1 MRAASARVVSGGVF
15 VRTSTRRNRDGSKV
29 SYLQLAHNE
38 WDPAAKTARTK
49 GLYSFGRADQLDRA
63 AIERLIG
70 ALTRVMGVEPAPVG
84 PDRARA
90 VGVPGLEFVESRPLG
105 GAWLLDGLWHRL
117 GINTLLRRLAAGTRR
132 DPGVERVLFALVAN
146 RALAPSSKLAAT
158 CWVAH
163 DVHVPGL
170 DQVSDDACYRAMD
183 WLISIEEQLARGVFD
198 KVAHLLN
205 LEVALIF
212 FDTTSTYFETED
224 PDEPVW
230 RDDHGRRVE
239 DDPDPD
245 TAPAA
250 QGDAAQGDAALAD
263 AALADAAVP
272 DAAWPDAALADAQ
285 PPAGATGQAGFRSRG
300 KSKDSRDD
308 LPQVVVGM
316 AVTRDGIPA
325 RVWCWPGNTSDSPLI
340 RQVRDELRDWT
351 LGKVIWVA
359 DRGFTSAANRR
370 HLSAGGA
377 GYILGEKLRSGSAQ
391 ATAAMARQGRYQDVT
406 ANLRVKEVKISEH
419 ERFVVCH
426 NPDAATRDAK
436 VRANLVERLEAMIAG
451 SDKLSPT
458 RRAELRGVI
467 STKPG
472 LNRFLRVTG
481 GGLLRVDAAKVAADA
496 KLDGKYLLRTSDP
509 HLSTEDIALGYKQLL
524 EVERG
529 WRDMKQVLD
538 LRPVYHRLEDR
549 IRAHVLLCWLA
560 LLLAR
565 IVETRAGSADPA
577 PTCPPPPHHPRA
589 RDQLQ
594 RLHVGTFTG
603 PAGLFR
609 QTTPPSPE
617 ARRLHTALALPLP
630 ARILDLDP
638 EQPATR

>member
-1 MRAASARVVSGGVF
+1 MF

-38 WDPAAKTARTK
+38 WDPTAKTARTK
-49 GLYSFGRADQLDRA
+49 VLYSFGRADQLDRA
-63 AIERLIG
+63 AIERLIA
-70 ALTRVMGVEPAPVG
+70 ALTRMVSVEAASTG
-84 PDRARA
+84 PDRARV

-105 GAWLLDGLWHRL
+105 GVWLLDGLWHRL
-117 GINTLLRRLAAGTRR
+117 GIDALLRRLAGGTRR
-132 DPGVERVLFALVAN
+132 DPIVERVLFALVAN

-158 CWVAH
+158 SWVAH
-163 DVHVPGL
+163 DVHLPGL
-170 DQVSDDACYRAMD
+170 GAVSDDACYRAMD
-183 WLISIEEQLARGVFD
+183 WLIAVEDRLARGVFD
-198 KVAHLLN
+198 AVADLLN
-205 LEVALIF
+205 LEVDLIF

-224 PDEPVW
+224 ADPAVWRNEHGRVVEPVAEP
-230 RDDHGRRVE
+230 DVEPSVGPDVE
-239 DDPDPD
+239 D
-245 TAPAA
+245 
-250 QGDAAQGDAALAD
+250 AD
-263 AALADAAVP
+263 AAE
-272 DAAWPDAALADAQ
+272 
-285 PPAGATGQAGFRSRG
+285 PPAGARNRAGFRSRG

-316 AVTRDGIPA
+316 AVTRDGIPV

-340 RQVRDELRDWT
+340 RQVKDELRDWT

-370 HLSAGGA
+370 HLMAGGG
-377 GYILGEKLRSGSAQ
+377 GYILGEKLRSGSAE
-391 ATAAMARQGRYQDVT
+391 ATAAMARQGRYQDVS
-406 ANLRVKEVKISEH
+406 ANLRVKEVKISET

-426 NPDAATRDAK
+426 NPDAADRDAA
-436 VRANLVERLEAMIAG
+436 VRANLIERLEAMIAG
-451 SDKLSPT
+451 TDRLSPT
-458 RRAELRGVI
+458 KRAELRGVI

-472 LNRFLRVTG
+472 LNRFLRVTP
-481 GGLLRVDAAKVAADA
+481 GGLLRVDAAKVTADA

-549 IRAHVLLCWLA
+549 IRAHVVLCWLA

-565 IVETRAGSADPA
+565 IVETR
-577 PTCPPPPHHPRA
+577 THTTWPRA

-609 QTTPPSPE
+609 QTTQPSTDV
-617 ARRLHTALALPLP
+617 RRLHTTLDIPIP
-630 ARILDLDP
+630 PRILTLDP

>member
-1 MRAASARVVSGGVF
+1 
-15 VRTSTRRNRDGSKV
+15 
-29 SYLQLAHNE
+29 
-38 WDPAAKTARTK
+38 
-49 GLYSFGRADQLDRA
+49 
-63 AIERLIG
+63 
-70 ALTRVMGVEPAPVG
+70 
-84 PDRARA
+84 
-90 VGVPGLEFVESRPLG
+90 
-105 GAWLLDGLWHRL
+105 
-117 GINTLLRRLAAGTRR
+117 
-132 DPGVERVLFALVAN
+132 
-146 RALAPSSKLAAT
+146 
-158 CWVAH
+158 
-163 DVHVPGL
+163 VHVPGL
-170 DQVSDDACYRAMD
+170 DAVSDDACYRAMD
-183 WLISIEEQLARGVFD
+183 WLIAIEDQLARGVFD
-198 KVAHLLN
+198 QVAHLLN
-205 LEVALIF
+205 LEVDLIF

-230 RDDHGRRVE
+230 RDEHGRRVE
-239 DDPDPD
+239 AD
-245 TAPAA
+245 TGTGTAA
-250 QGDAAQGDAALAD
+250 DVDQ
-263 AALADAAVP
+263 
-272 DAAWPDAALADAQ
+272 ADAQ

-316 AVTRDGIPA
+316 AVTRDGIPV

-340 RQVRDELRDWT
+340 RQVKDELRDWT

-370 HLSAGGA
+370 HLAAGGG
-377 GYILGEKLRSGSAQ
+377 GYILGEKMRSGSAE

-406 ANLRVKEVKISEH
+406 ANLRVKEVKISES

-426 NPDAATRDAK
+426 NPDAATRDAAT
-436 VRANLVERLEAMIAG
+436 RANLVDRLEAMIAG
-451 SDKLSPT
+451 SDRLSPT
-458 RRAELRGVI
+458 KRSELRGVI

-472 LNRFLRVTG
+472 LNRFLRVTP
-481 GGLLRVDAAKVAADA
+481 GGLLRVDAAKITTDA

-565 IVETRAGSADPA
+565 IVETRTATPDI
-577 PTCPPPPHHPRA
+577 TTTRPRA

-609 QTTPPSPE
+609 QTTPPSTE
-617 ARRLHTALALPLP
+617 ARRLHQALDLPLP
-630 ARILDLDP
+630 PRILDLATK
-638 EQPATR
+638 QPPTP

>member
-1 MRAASARVVSGGVF
+1 MF

-38 WDPAAKTARTK
+38 WDPTAKTARTK
-49 GLYSFGRADQLDRA
+49 VLYSFGRADQLDRP

-70 ALTRVMGVEPAPVG
+70 ALTRVVGVDAVSAG
-84 PDRARA
+84 PDRARV

-117 GINTLLRRLAAGTRR
+117 GIDTLLRGLAAKTRR
-132 DPGVERVLFALVAN
+132 DPVVERVLFALVAN

-158 CWVAH
+158 GWVAH
-163 DVHVPGL
+163 DVHIPGL
-170 DQVSDDACYRAMD
+170 DTVSDDACYRAMD
-183 WLISIEEQLARGVFD
+183 WLIAVEDQLARGVFD
-198 KVAHLLN
+198 AVAHLLN
-205 LEVALIF
+205 LEVDLIF

-224 PDEPVW
+224 PDEPLW
-230 RDDHGRRVE
+230 RDEHGRVVEPE
-239 DDPDPD
+239 DDSTDD
-245 TAPAA
+245 
-250 QGDAAQGDAALAD
+250 GAD
-263 AALADAAVP
+263 E
-272 DAAWPDAALADAQ
+272 
-285 PPAGATGQAGFRSRG
+285 PPAGATGRAGFRSRG

-316 AVTRDGIPA
+316 AVTRDGIPV

-359 DRGFTSAANRR
+359 DRGFTSAQNRR
-370 HLSAGGA
+370 HLTAGGG
-377 GYILGEKLRSGSAQ
+377 GYILGEKMRSGSAE
-391 ATAAMARQGRYQDVT
+391 AAAAMARQGRYQDVT
-406 ANLRVKEVKISEH
+406 ANLRVKEVKISES

-426 NPDAATRDAK
+426 NPDAATRDAA
-436 VRANLVERLEAMIAG
+436 VRVNLLERLEAMIAG
-451 SDKLSPT
+451 SDRLSAT
-458 RRAELRGVI
+458 KRAEPRGVI

-472 LNRFLRVTG
+472 LNRFLRVTPS
-481 GGLLRVDAAKVAADA
+481 GLLRVDAAKIAADA

-509 HLSTEDIALGYKQLL
+509 NLSTEDIALGYKQLL

-565 IVETRAGSADPA
+565 IVETRAATADTA
-577 PTCPPPPHHPRA
+577 TTWPRA

-609 QTTPPSPE
+609 QTTPPSAE
-617 ARRLHTALALPLP
+617 ARRLHQALDIALPP
-630 ARILDLDP
+630 RILDLDP
-638 EQPATR
+638 EQPTTR

>member
-1 MRAASARVVSGGVF
+1 
-15 VRTSTRRNRDGSKV
+15 V

-38 WDPAAKTARTK
+38 WDPAAKTSRTK
-49 GLYSFGRADQLDRA
+49 VLYSFGRADQLDRA
-63 AIERLIG
+63 AIERLIA
-70 ALTRVMGVEPAPVG
+70 ALTRVVGVEAVPAG
-84 PDRARA
+84 PDRARV
-90 VGVPGLEFVESRPLG
+90 VGVAGLEFVESRPLG

-132 DPGVERVLFALVAN
+132 DPIVERVLFALVAN

-158 CWVAH
+158 SWVAD

-170 DQVSDDACYRAMD
+170 AAVSDDACYRAMD
-183 WLISIEEQLARGVFD
+183 WLIAVEDQLARGVFD
-198 KVAHLLN
+198 AVAHLLN
-205 LEVALIF
+205 LEVDLIF

-224 PDEPVW
+224 PDPPVW
-230 RDDHGRRVE
+230 RDDTGRVV
-239 DDPDPD
+239 D
-245 TAPAA
+245 TDTDTDTDTEQAVDGAA
-250 QGDAAQGDAALAD
+250 ADGAAADGAAD
-263 AALADAAVP
+263 TGE
-272 DAAWPDAALADAQ
+272 
-285 PPAGATGQAGFRSRG
+285 PPAGATGRAGFRSRG

-316 AVTRDGIPA
+316 AVTRDGIPV

-370 HLSAGGA
+370 HLSAGGG
-377 GYILGEKLRSGSAQ
+377 GYILGEKLRSGSAE
-391 ATAAMARQGRYQDVT
+391 AAAAMARQGRYQDVT
-406 ANLRVKEVKISEH
+406 ANLRVKEVKISES

-426 NPDAATRDAK
+426 NPDAATRDAA
-436 VRANLVERLEAMIAG
+436 VR
-451 SDKLSPT
+451 
-458 RRAELRGVI
+458 
-467 STKPG
+467 
-472 LNRFLRVTG
+472 
-481 GGLLRVDAAKVAADA
+481 GGLLRIDAAKIAADA

-529 WRDMKQVLD
+529 WRDMKQVLN
-538 LRPVYHRLEDR
+538 LRPVFHRLEDR

-565 IVETRAGSADPA
+565 IVETRTSTPD
-577 PTCPPPPHHPRA
+577 TTTTWPRA

-609 QTTPPSPE
+609 QTTPPSTE
-617 ARRLHTALALPLP
+617 VRRLHQALDLSLPP
-630 ARILDLDP
+630 RILDLDP
-638 EQPATR
+638 DRATTR

>member
-1 MRAASARVVSGGVF
+1 MY
-15 VRTSTRRNRDGSKV
+15 VRTSTRRNRDGTKV

-38 WDPAAKTARTK
+38 WDPAARTARTK
-49 GLYSFGRADQLDRA
+49 VLYSFGRADQLDRA
-63 AIERLIG
+63 AIARLIT
-70 ALTRVMGVEPAPVG
+70 ALTRVVGVEPDSSG
-84 PDRARA
+84 PDRARV

-117 GINTLLRRLAAGTRR
+117 GIDTLLRRLAAGTRR
-132 DPGVERVLFALVAN
+132 DPMVERVLFALVAN

-158 CWVAH
+158 SWVAH
-163 DVHVPGL
+163 EVHLPGL
-170 DQVSDDACYRAMD
+170 EQVSADACYRAMD
-183 WLISIEEQLARGVFD
+183 WLIAIEDQLAHGVFD
-198 KVAHLLN
+198 QVAHLLN
-205 LEVALIF
+205 LEVDLIF

-230 RDDHGRRVE
+230 RDEHGRRVE
-239 DDPDPD
+239 GDTDDD
-245 TAPAA
+245 TDTDVAPNVD
-250 QGDAAQGDAALAD
+250 QAD
-263 AALADAAVP
+263 AE
-272 DAAWPDAALADAQ
+272 

-316 AVTRDGIPA
+316 AVTRDGIPV

-340 RQVRDELRDWT
+340 RQVKDELRDWT

-359 DRGFTSAANRR
+359 DRGFTSAQNRR
-370 HLSAGGA
+370 HLTAGGG
-377 GYILGEKLRSGSAQ
+377 GYILGEKMRSGSVEA
-391 ATAAMARQGRYQDVT
+391 AAAMARQGRYQDVT
-406 ANLRVKEVKISEH
+406 ANLRVKEVKISES

-426 NPDAATRDAK
+426 NPDAATRDAA
-436 VRANLVERLEAMIAG
+436 VRANLIDRLEAMIAG
-451 SDKLSPT
+451 SDRLTPT
-458 RRAELRGVI
+458 KRAELRGVI

-472 LNRFLRVTG
+472 LNRFLRVTP
-481 GGLLRVDAAKVAADA
+481 GGLLRTDAAKITADA

-565 IVETRAGSADPA
+565 IVETRASTPNTITD
-577 PTCPPPPHHPRA
+577 TTTTWPRA

-603 PAGLFR
+603 PAGL
-609 QTTPPSPE
+609 
-617 ARRLHTALALPLP
+617 
-630 ARILDLDP
+630 
-638 EQPATR
+638 

>member
-1 MRAASARVVSGGVF
+1 M
-15 VRTSTRRNRDGSKV
+15 

-38 WDPAAKTARTK
+38 WDPAAKTSRTK
-49 GLYSFGRADQLDRA
+49 VLYSFGRADQLDRA
-63 AIERLIG
+63 AIERLIT
-70 ALTRVMGVEPAPVG
+70 ALTRVVGVEAASVG
-84 PDRARA
+84 PDRARV

-105 GAWLLDGLWHRL
+105 GAWLLDKLWHRL
-117 GINTLLRRLAAGTRR
+117 GIDTLLRRLAAGTRR
-132 DPGVERVLFALVAN
+132 DPLVERVLFALVAN

-158 CWVAH
+158 SWVAH
-163 DVHVPGL
+163 DVHIPGL
-170 DQVSDDACYRAMD
+170 DAVSDDACYRAMD
-183 WLISIEEQLARGVFD
+183 WLLAVEDKLARGVFD
-198 KVAHLLN
+198 QVAHLLN
-205 LEVALIF
+205 LEVDLIF

-230 RDDHGRRVE
+230 RDEHGRRVE
-239 DDPDPD
+239 GVEGDSADQRAGD
-245 TAPAA
+245 TA
-250 QGDAAQGDAALAD
+250 GE
-263 AALADAAVP
+263 
-272 DAAWPDAALADAQ
+272 
-285 PPAGATGQAGFRSRG
+285 PPAGAAARAGFRSYG

-316 AVTRDGIPA
+316 AVTRDGIPV

-340 RQVRDELRDWT
+340 RQVKDDLRDWT

-370 HLSAGGA
+370 HLAAGAG
-377 GYILGEKLRSGSAQ
+377 GYILGEKLRSGSTEAV
-391 ATAAMARQGRYQDVT
+391 AAMARQGRYQDVT
-406 ANLRVKEVKISEH
+406 ANLRVKEVKISDT

-426 NPDAATRDAK
+426 NPDAADHDAK
-436 VRANLVERLEAMIAG
+436 VRANLVDRLEAMIAA
-451 SDKLSPT
+451 SDRLSPT

-472 LNRFLRVTG
+472 LNRFLRVTP
-481 GGLLRVDAAKVAADA
+481 GGLLRTDAAKITADA

-529 WRDMKQVLD
+529 WRDMKHVLD

-565 IVETRAGSADPA
+565 IVETQTSSTD
-577 PTCPPPPHHPRA
+577 TITTWPRA
-589 RDQLQ
+589 RTKLQ

-617 ARRLHTALALPLP
+617 ARRLHAALDLPLP
-630 ARILDLDP
+630 PRILDLDP
-638 EQPATR
+638 DQPATR